1 MIDDLQ
7 TLCQRLRSSDR
18 AALEEVF
25 RRLREPLLRYVC
37 AIVADATTAH
47 DLVQDVFLDLWLRRT
62 TLNPKQP
69 LRPYLYRMARNRAL
83 RYLRDERRRA
93 RKRAEYLPKAPAV
106 EPLAPDV
113 RLESRQLEE
122 LLARWLDE
130 LPERQREVLVLS
142 RWHGL
147 SHREIAHVMGISP
160 RTVNNHMLR
169 ALETLRRRLQALAL
183 MP

>member
-1 MIDDLQ
+1 
-7 TLCQRLRSSDR
+7 
-18 AALEEVF
+18 
-25 RRLREPLLRYVC
+25 
-37 AIVADATTAH
+37 
-47 DLVQDVFLDLWLRRT
+47 VFLDLWLRRT
-62 TLNPKQP
+62 TLDPEQP

-83 RYLRDERRRA
+83 RHLRDERRRA
-93 RKRAEYLPKAPAV
+93 CKRAEQLPKTPPI
-106 EPLAPDV
+106 EPLSPDDHV
-113 RLESRQLEE
+113 ASRQLET

-147 SHREIAHVMGISP
+147 SHREIARVMGISP

-183 MP
+183 TP

>member
-1 MIDDLQ
+1 MTDDLQ
-7 TLCQRLRSSDR
+7 TLCRRLVDSDR
-18 AALEEVF
+18 AALEELF
-25 RRLREPLLRYVC
+25 RRMREPLLRYVC
-37 AIVADATTAH
+37 AIVAEATVAH

-62 TLNPKQP
+62 TLDPEQP

-83 RYLRDERRRA
+83 RHLRDERRRA
-93 RKRAEYLPKAPAV
+93 RKRAEQLPKTPSV
-106 EPLAPDV
+106 EWRSPDV
-113 RLESRQLEE
+113 DLESRQLEA

-147 SHREIAHVMGISP
+147 SHREIARVMGISP

-169 ALETLRRRLQALAL
+169 ALETLRRRLRTLAL

>member
-1 MIDDLQ
+1 MTDDLQ
-7 TLCQRLRSSDR
+7 TLCRRLVDSDR
-18 AALEEVF
+18 AALEELF
-25 RRLREPLLRYVC
+25 RRMREPLLRYVC
-37 AIVADATTAH
+37 AIVADPTVAH
-47 DLVQDVFLDLWLRRT
+47 DLVQDVFLDLWLRRA
-62 TLNPKQP
+62 TLDPGQS

-83 RYLRDERRRA
+83 RHLRDERRRA
-93 RKRAEYLPKAPAV
+93 RKRAEQLPKTPPV
-106 EPLAPDV
+106 EPLSPDDHV
-113 RLESRQLEE
+113 ASHQLEA
-122 LLARWLDE
+122 LLAHWLDE

-147 SHREIAHVMGISP
+147 SHREIARVMGISP